1 MEEMKEKINSEDVEN
16 NDVKEET
23 VNNQENIEEK
33 NINEESWQQEEVLE
47 DSEFEE
53 VNDDFENIKSENRSL
68 KDENEKLNSEINAL
82 KDRLL
87 RINAEYD
94 NYRKRTTKEKE
105 GIYTDAV
112 EDVLKQL
119 LPVLDNLERAI
130 SVEGNVDDLKKG
142 VDLTIRQFQDSLEKL
157 GVVEI
162 DTNSNFDP
170 NFHEAVMHVEDDSFE
185 ENSIAEVF
193 QKGYKR
199 GAKVIRHSI
208 VKVAN

>member
-1 MEEMKEKINSEDVEN
+1 MEEMKEKINSEDVKN
-16 NDVKEET
+16 NNVKEED
-23 VNNQENIEEK
+23 VNNQKNIEEN

-170 NFHEAVMHVEDDSFE
+170 NFHEAVMHVEDNSFE

>member
-1 MEEMKEKINSEDVEN
+1 MEEMKNKLNSDEMVDN
-16 NDVKEET
+16 HL
-23 VNNQENIEEK
+23 NQEPENHQENREEES
-33 NINEESWQQEEVLE
+33 IIEESWQQEEVLE

-53 VNDDFENIKSENRSL
+53 ANEDFETIKSENESL
-68 KDENEKLNSEINAL
+68 KHENEKLNSEINAL

-112 EDVLKQL
+112 EDILKQL
-119 LPVLDNLERAI
+119 LPVLDNLERAVM
-130 SVEGNVDDLKKG
+130 VEGSVDDLKKG
-142 VDLTIRQFQDSLEKL
+142 VELTIRQFQDSLEKL
-157 GVVEI
+157 GVEEI

-170 NFHEAVMHVEDDSFE
+170 NFHDAVMHVEDDSFE

-199 GAKVIRHSI
+199 GSKVIRHSI

>member
-1 MEEMKEKINSEDVEN
+1 MEEMKEKINSEDVRN
-16 NDVKEET
+16 NNVKEET
-23 VNNQENIEEK
+23 VNNKENIEEK

-53 VNDDFENIKSENRSL
+53 VNDEFENIKSENRSL

>member
-170 NFHEAVMHVEDDSFE
+170 NFHEAVMHVEDNSFE

>member
-1 MEEMKEKINSEDVEN
+1 MKEKINSEDVEN
-16 NDVKEET
+16 NNVKEEN

>member
-1 MEEMKEKINSEDVEN
+1 MEKMNEKIYSEDVEN
-16 NDVKEET
+16 NNVKEEPA
-23 VNNQENIEEK
+23 NNQENIEEK

-53 VNDDFENIKSENRSL
+53 VNDDFENIKSENRNL
-68 KDENEKLNSEINAL
+68 KDESEKLNSEINAL

-119 LPVLDNLERAI
+119 LPVLDNLERAV
-130 SVEGNVDDLKKG
+130 SVDGNVDDLKKG
-142 VDLTIRQFQDSLEKL
+142 VELTIRQFLDSLDKL
-157 GVVEI
+157 GVEEI

-170 NFHEAVMHVEDDSFE
+170 NFHEAVMHVEDDSYQKNF
-185 ENSIAEVF
+185 IAQVF

>member
-16 NDVKEET
+16 NNVKEEN

-170 NFHEAVMHVEDDSFE
+170 NFHEAVMHVEDNSFE

>member
-1 MEEMKEKINSEDVEN
+1 MKEKINSEDVKN
-16 NDVKEET
+16 NNVKEEN

-170 NFHEAVMHVEDDSFE
+170 NFHEAVMHVEDNSFD

>member
-1 MEEMKEKINSEDVEN
+1 MEEMKEKINSEDVKN
-16 NDVKEET
+16 NNVKEEN

-170 NFHEAVMHVEDDSFE
+170 NFHEAVMHVEDNSFD